1 MDLMMHQ
8 WLTAHFAAQ
17 MPAILL
23 HHDPGVGKTATVIDT
38 MKKTGHR
45 YVVVVPAFLTQNWV
59 NEIKMWWPECT
70 VSVEGFKGKS
80 ADINAH
86 IILTS
91 YDRAQKVDGSIRLRR
106 ALVCDEAHYL
116 SGNSK
121 RAEYF
126 VDVCK
131 QYKLRHLILMTGTPI
146 SNRVGELY
154 NLLYML
160 DSVDPQGFRTNY
172 GRLKRFQETFC
183 EYREFRIPG
192 KMWPIR
198 EYFGLRQAGILRAW
212 TGLWFS
218 RFRTDEVIE
227 LPDLVEEQVTVDG
240 VNEKIQKLL
249 EKEWAESANGIIPE
263 EGHEYGSA
271 VGEHISSAKSAASLA
286 KVSATTEFCA
296 GLERPYLVLTDHVQ
310 TAIDIGK
317 VLVKRDMQVRVVTG
331 KTPMGQRASYVDQF
345 QRGEVD
351 VFVGTI
357 GSCGVGIN
365 LTKAKTVVINDYSW
379 VPSKNEQAIKRVY
392 RFGQENRVVV
402 YSMLG
407 GKIDTLIINKIREKM
422 KIIKEMS

>member
-59 NEIKMWWPECT
+59 NEIRMWWPECT
-70 VSVEGFKGKS
+70 VSVEGYKGKA
-80 ADINAH
+80 ADINATV
-86 IILTS
+86 ILSS

-121 RAEYF
+121 RADYF
-126 VDVCK
+126 MSVANT
-131 QYKLRHLILMTGTPI
+131 YKLKHLILMTGTPI

-160 DSVDPQGFRTNY
+160 DSVDPQGFKKNY
-172 GRLKRFQETFC
+172 GKLKRFQETFC

-198 EYFGLRQAGILRAW
+198 EYYGLRQAGILRAW

-227 LPDLVEEQVTVDG
+227 LPDLIEEQVAIDG

-249 EKEWAESANGIIPE
+249 EKEWEESANGIVPQS
-263 EGHEYGSA
+263 HEYGEN
-271 VGEHISSAKSAASLA
+271 VGEHISCAKSAASLA
-286 KVSATTEFCA
+286 KVSSTTEFCA

-310 TAIDIGK
+310 TAIDIGAILNK
-317 VLVKRDMQVRVVTG
+317 HDIRVCVVTG
-331 KTPMGQRASYVDQF
+331 KTPMGQRSAFVDSF
-345 QRGEVD
+345 QRGDID

-365 LTKAKTVVINDYSW
+365 LTKARTVVINDYSW
-379 VPSKNEQAIKRVY
+379 VPAKNEQAIKRVY
-392 RFGQENRVVV
+392 RFGQTNRVVV
-402 YSMLG
+402 YSMVG
-407 GKIDTLIINKIREKM
+407 GKIDTMITNKIREKM
-422 KIIKEMS
+422 RIIKEMS